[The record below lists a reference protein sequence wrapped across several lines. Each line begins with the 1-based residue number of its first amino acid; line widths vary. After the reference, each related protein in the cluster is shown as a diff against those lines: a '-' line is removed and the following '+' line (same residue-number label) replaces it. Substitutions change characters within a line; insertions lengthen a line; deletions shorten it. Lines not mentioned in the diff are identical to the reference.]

1 MSGYQPDARA
11 RGRVQSPGPP
21 SLASRAIIIE
31 PLTHP
36 HVHLRCL
43 LFPILEEAQ
52 EVAMKAEER
61 HRLAENDLVKGLNQ
75 VTTGIKRPSNMILLM
90 VGLVVVL
97 GVVYWYWSST
107 AASRVSRAWTQYYE
121 RRDSLDDMNASAKS
135 GPAGQA
141 IQLGIA
147 DKSYERGFNRL
158 FIDPQSA
165 LKDFEQA
172 AKQYEDLSGI
182 ASNNDIQLRSL
193 IGAARANEN
202 LGELTRAV
210 GFYDKVIEKF
220 AGSNDWKDHPLVKDA
235 KERKTKLTSAD
246 SGMAQLYQSWAAKL
260 KQVTTTP
267 GIQTPPAFPSIP
279 IPPIPNK

>member
-1 MSGYQPDARA
+1 
-11 RGRVQSPGPP
+11 
-21 SLASRAIIIE
+21 
-31 PLTHP
+31 
-36 HVHLRCL
+36 
-43 LFPILEEAQ
+43 
-52 EVAMKAEER
+52 MKAEER
-61 HRLAENDLVKGLNQ
+61 HRLQENDLVKGLNQ

-90 VGLVVVL
+90 IGLVVVL
-97 GVVYWYWSST
+97 GVVYWYWSGT

-121 RRDSLDDMNASAKS
+121 KRNSLEDLSVSAKS

-147 DKSYERGFNRL
+147 DKSFDQGFNLL
-158 FIDPQSA
+158 FINPQSA
-165 LKDFEQA
+165 LKEFEQA
-172 AKQYEDLSGI
+172 AKQYEDVSVI
-182 ASNNDIQLRSL
+182 ASNSDIQLRAL

-220 AGSNDWKDHPLVKDA
+220 AGSNEWKDHPLVKDS

-246 SGMAQLYQSWAAKL
+246 SGLAQLYQSWAAKL

-267 GIQTPPAFPSIP
+267 GIQTPPPFLNVPT
-279 IPPIPNK
+279 PPIPDK

>member
-1 MSGYQPDARA
+1 
-11 RGRVQSPGPP
+11 
-21 SLASRAIIIE
+21 
-31 PLTHP
+31 
-36 HVHLRCL
+36 
-43 LFPILEEAQ
+43 
-52 EVAMKAEER
+52 MKAEER

-75 VTTGIKRPSNMILLM
+75 ISTGIKRPSMMILLM

-97 GVVYWYWSST
+97 GIVYWYWSGT
-107 AASRVSRAWTQYYE
+107 AANRVSRAWTQYYE
-121 RRDSLDDMNASAKS
+121 KRDNLEDVSASWKS

-147 DKSYERGFNRL
+147 DKAFDRGFNRL
-158 FIDPQSA
+158 FMDPQSA
-165 LKDFEQA
+165 LKEFEQA
-172 AKQYEDLSGI
+172 AKDYENLSAV
-182 ASNNDIQLRSL
+182 ASNSDIQLRAL
-193 IGAARANEN
+193 VGAARANEN

-220 AGSNDWKDHPLVKDA
+220 GSSNEWKDHPLVKDS

-260 KQVTTTP
+260 KQVTTNP
-267 GIQTPPAFPSIP
+267 GVQTPPAFPNIP